1 MFNLDIHGIC
11 ASAGSACSSGT
22 EQQSH
27 GLQAIKIP
35 EDRKAIR
42 LSLCPL
48 NTKEEIDTVVSKLKE
63 II

>member
-27 GLQAIKIP
+27 VLQAIKIP